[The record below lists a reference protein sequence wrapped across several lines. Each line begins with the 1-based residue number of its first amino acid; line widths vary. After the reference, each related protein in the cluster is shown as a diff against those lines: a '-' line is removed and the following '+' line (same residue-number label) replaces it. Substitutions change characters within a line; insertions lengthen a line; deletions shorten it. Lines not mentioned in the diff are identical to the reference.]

1 MNAHTNIQMM
11 NENFNEIKNLKK
23 DEVNFLEK
31 KKKLMKN

>member
-1 MNAHTNIQMM
+1 M

-31 KKKLMKN
+31 KKKLMKNQ